1 MALIMITHCGAGS
14 TEKVLDASEK
24 AGKVGS
30 EILNKGGSAL
40 DAVVGA
46 TIVLEDDERLN
57 AGTGSRLRL
66 SGKIQMD
73 ASLMDSKKDC
83 GCVAALEGV
92 KNPIKVAREVM
103 KTPHL
108 LIAGEG
114 ANEFARSKGFEY
126 YDPKTDRTVRAWEKV
141 RKMLREKDLPS
152 WAEKWE
158 DYDVRDTVGAV
169 ALDSRGGFAT
179 SNSTGGT
186 TFMLDGRVGDT
197 PVIGAGLY
205 AAEKGAVSSTGIG
218 EEIVKVVLSKWVSM
232 TEWLMV
238 GTRRTRAMH
247 PWSCSRRTCPQ
258 VSLRFPRM
266 AMVCP
271 ATQRWPGGHERARR
285 TII

>member
-24 AGKVGS
+24 AGKVGF

-73 ASLMDSKKDC
+73 ASLMDSKRDC

-108 LIAGEG
+108 FIAGEG

-141 RKMLREKDLPS
+141 RKRLREKDLPS

-169 ALDSRGGFAT
+169 ALDSRGWFAT

-205 AAEKGAVSSTGIG
+205 AAEKGAVSATGIG
-218 EEIVKVVLSKWVSM
+218 EEIVRVVLSKWVYDR
-232 TEWLMV
+232 MV
-238 GTRRTRAMH
+238 DGRH
-247 PWSCSRRTCPQ
+247 PQDACDASLELFEKDMPTGVIAVSKDGYGVSCNTK
-258 VSLRFPRM
+258 M
-266 AMVCP
+266 A
-271 ATQRWPGGHERARR
+271 WWAREG
-285 TII
+285 